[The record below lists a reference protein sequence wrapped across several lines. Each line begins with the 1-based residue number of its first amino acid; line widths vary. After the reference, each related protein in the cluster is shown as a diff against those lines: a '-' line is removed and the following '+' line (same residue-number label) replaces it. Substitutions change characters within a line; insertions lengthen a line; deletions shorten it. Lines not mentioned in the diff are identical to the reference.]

1 MMSYRF
7 SACLLRS
14 APYLRVLLLVCLA
27 AVLSGC
33 SGSQKETDMK
43 ARSRYIARVTQAM
56 TTGARLGSLTV
67 VDAQYTERE
76 PNPNAYVGKQVY
88 RRYCESCHGSIRKA
102 PDIMEN
108 RVTVSDSE
116 SDYYIILYGLNEMPA
131 FRNRL
136 TKFQIY
142 DVLKYMN
149 PEFTGLKN
157 KAEKA
162 SQ

>member
-1 MMSYRF
+1 MMFYRF
-7 SACLLRS
+7 SGSLS
-14 APYLRVLLLVCLA
+14 WFVPYLVLVLLA
-27 AVLSGC
+27 AVCGC
-33 SGSQKETDMK
+33 SGRQMETDMR
-43 ARSRYIARVTQAM
+43 AHSRYMARVTQAM
-56 TTGARLGSLTV
+56 TAGARLGALAV
-67 VDAQYTERE
+67 MDAQYRERE

-88 RRYCESCHGSIRKA
+88 RRYCDPCHGSIQKA
-102 PDIMEN
+102 PDIIEN
-108 RVTVSDSE
+108 RVTTLDSE